1 MHEISLL
8 QSLVDQII
16 KLAKENNAKVVNRV
30 MVKVGAGVH
39 IEPDHLREHFYQ
51 VAHDTVAQN
60 AKIDVEIDSD
70 PLSENAADIILQTLE
85 MDNDEP

>member
-16 KLAKENNAKVVNRV
+16 KLAKEHNAKVVNRV
-30 MVKVGAGVH
+30 KVKVGTRVH

-51 VAHDTVAQN
+51 VANGTIAQN
-60 AKIDVEIDSD
+60 AKVDVEIDSD
-70 PLSENAADIILQTLE
+70 PLSESAPDIILQTIE
-85 MDNDEP
+85 MDDDEP

>member
-16 KLAKENNAKVVNRV
+16 KLAKEHNAKVVNSV
-30 MVKVGAGVH
+30 KLKVGVGVH

-51 VAHDTVAQN
+51 VANGSVAQN

-70 PLSENAADIILQTLE
+70 PLSKSAADIILQTIE
-85 MDNDEP
+85 IDDDEV

>member
-16 KLAKENNAKVVNRV
+16 KLAKEHNAKVVNSV
-30 MVKVGAGVH
+30 KLKVGVGVH

-51 VAHDTVAQN
+51 VANGSVAQN

-70 PLSENAADIILQTLE
+70 PLSKSAADIILQTIE
-85 MDNDEP
+85 MDDDEP